1 MYSEGRLNCG
11 SLQLTQTALCTIIQ
25 LPGSSH
31 TQRAAVNGKGCLHVL
46 VKPNVLSV
54 DRDSV
59 KVA

>member
-1 MYSEGRLNCG
+1 MYSEGRLNHG
-11 SLQLTQTALCTIIQ
+11 FLQLTQTALCTANQ
-25 LPGSSH
+25 LPGGSH
-31 TQRAAVNGKGCLHVL
+31 TQRAAVDGKGCLPVL